1 MNVSTVLDTVFLG
14 KVFVSTSFYV
24 NMLLGDINL
33 HVLYAIQY
41 KNHLSAARKKMNKI
55 FALFS
60 LATFIWHA
68 SLFINTMSTDFC
80 IIFAGMLLLLP
91 PLISYTTIK
100 TEVKE
105 P

>member
-1 MNVSTVLDTVFLG
+1 MRIVLVTVFLG
-14 KVFVSTSFYV
+14 RVFVSTSFYV

-41 KNHLSAARKKMNKI
+41 KNHLLAHRKKLNNI

-60 LATFIWHA
+60 LATFIQHT

-80 IIFAGMLLLLP
+80 IMFTGMLLLLL
-91 PLISYTTIK
+91 PLI
-100 TEVKE
+100 
-105 P
+105 